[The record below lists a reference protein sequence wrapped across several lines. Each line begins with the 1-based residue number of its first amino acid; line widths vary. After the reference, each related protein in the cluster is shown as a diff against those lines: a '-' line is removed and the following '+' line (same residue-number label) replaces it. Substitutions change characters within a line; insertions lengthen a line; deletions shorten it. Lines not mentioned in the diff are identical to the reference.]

1 MKIKSLTLL
10 ACLIPGLA
18 LGQVIVPAPV
28 LPYTCLS
35 GCTINS
41 QNQITN
47 TAPYSAAQAQSDL
60 SSMFMS
66 AAGVNSAITNALP
79 QAVTALSIT
88 ALASGKVQVAATRS
102 DGSVL
107 SSTTPQAVNGAAVAA
122 YDPTIFPITN
132 GGTAVLDSG
141 YNYYYFSGTGIIA
154 GYTIK
159 LPPTPGDGQLARL
172 VLPSG
177 LTITALTVQDA
188 TGNAV
193 TCTSCTS
200 VLFGSGPVFQFRASV
215 GWTQVSKG

>member
-1 MKIKSLTLL
+1 MKIK
-10 ACLIPGLA
+10 ILA
-18 LGQVIVPAPV
+18 LLCCF
-28 LPYTCLS
+28 LPSLAVAQALVGAQPPQITCLS
-35 GCTINS
+35 GCSINP

-47 TAPYSAAQAQSDL
+47 TAPYSASQAQNDL
-60 SSMFMS
+60 SSVFMS
-66 AAGVNSAITNALP
+66 AAGVNTAITNALP
-79 QAVTALSIT
+79 QALTALSVTALS
-88 ALASGKVQVAATRS
+88 SGKVQVAATRS

-107 SSTTPQAVNGAAVAA
+107 SSTTMQAVNGAAVAA

-132 GGTAVLDSG
+132 GGTGVLDSG

-154 GYTIK
+154 SYTIK
-159 LPPTPGDGQLARL
+159 LPPNPGDGQLARL
-172 VLPSG
+172 VLPTG

-188 TGNAV
+188 SGNTV